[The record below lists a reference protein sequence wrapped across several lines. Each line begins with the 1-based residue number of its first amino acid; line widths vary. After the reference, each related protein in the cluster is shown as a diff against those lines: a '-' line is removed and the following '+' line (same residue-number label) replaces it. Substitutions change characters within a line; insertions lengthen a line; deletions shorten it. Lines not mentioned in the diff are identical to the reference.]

1 MSISYVCSNTHAAH
15 YGHYTHAAL
24 LFRVHRAIKT
34 CLLFAITTHC
44 TIQRVKLRN
53 ITHQIVCIILIR
65 TRAMLNAMIQCKS
78 KRTHSLIPN
87 NNSKARHIEASF

>member
-1 MSISYVCSNTHAAH
+1 MCARIHMLRTMAITHMQFS
-15 YGHYTHAAL
+15 L